1 MGESL
6 KNTKVNKLKDK
17 TKNASFLLCAE
28 SRCNQSITRA
38 VIRKKEMGGAKRKTM
53 GRARTMGRT
62 RTSHREGKG
71 CGEEVRTN

>member
-1 MGESL
+1 MQS
-6 KNTKVNKLKDK
+6 KY
-17 TKNASFLLCAE
+17 
-28 SRCNQSITRA
+28 NQGCDQEERD
-38 VIRKKEMGGAKRKTM
+38 GGAKRKTM